1 MKVKLFDKEWEV
13 NPITYKQK
21 RELWQL
27 SLNAFREDKEKQS
40 IEFEDDIEN
49 IDNLLKYLINNKIN
63 FLIISD
69 YQKGALTP
77 NEMEYLLNKCKK
89 LKIKSFSISRRSFWI

>member
-27 SLNAFREDKEKQS
+27 SLNAFREEKEN
-40 IEFEDDIEN
+40 EDDYF
-49 IDNLLKYLINNKIN
+49 KLINKVEELSGLTEKDMDSLSMAQIDLLLQQI
-63 FLIISD
+63 FTD
-69 YQKGALTP
+69 YMGL
-77 NEMEYLLNKCKK
+77 EKK
-89 LKIKSFSISRRSFWI
+89 DS